1 MSAELKWIPISRSI
15 PMSAKIMPCWVHTPF
30 DDMVDL
36 VFLTDDER
44 YFVSTDHKRVYKVN
58 EIDKWTIVE
67 VP

>member
-1 MSAELKWIPISRSI
+1 
-15 PMSAKIMPCWVHTPF
+15 MSAKIMPCWVHTPF